1 MKLLFCTG
9 SRSEWGY
16 IRPILEICKKKKIKY
31 EICATNMHL
40 LDSFGNSV
48 KEIEKDGFKVR
59 EKIYMSLDGYNN
71 FTMTKSMFI
80 FGTSLVD
87 ILQRVKPDW
96 VILAGDR
103 GETLIAAI
111 TAAYTNIPI
120 AHIQAGELSG
130 NIDGQARHAIGKFA
144 HIHFASN
151 LDAYNRLKK
160 LGEEKFRIK
169 LVGAPQLDDLK
180 KIQNFENFEK
190 IKKKYNLLKLKKKN
204 YILVVYH
211 PVTEEYKKT
220 KKNVSILCDSLKRQ
234 ETIKVWVLPNN
245 DAGSS
250 IVKNEIFNN
259 KDPNNI
265 FFDNLPR
272 SEYLGLLKN
281 CQLLIGNSSSGI
293 IESSSFKV
301 PVINLGRRQNNRYRP
316 KNVID
321 LKTISM
327 KLILK
332 NIKKATS
339 QKFYRII
346 KNITNPYG
354 DGNSSKK
361 IIKILKQT
369 KVDDK
374 LLFKSLTY

>member
-16 IRPILEICKKKKIKY
+16 IRPILEICKKNKIKY

-59 EKIYMSLDGYNN
+59 EKVYMSLDGYNN

-80 FGTSLVD
+80 LGTSLVD
-87 ILQRVKPDW
+87 ILYRIKPDW

-103 GETLIAAI
+103 GETLVAAI
-111 TAAYTNIPI
+111 AAAYTNIPI

-151 LDAYNRLKK
+151 NDAYQRLKK
-160 LGEEKFRIK
+160 LGEEQFRIK

-180 KIQNFENFEK
+180 KIKNSENFEK
-190 IKKKYNLLKLKKKN
+190 IKKKYNLSKLKKKN

-220 KKNVSILCDSLKRQ
+220 KINVSILCNSLKKQ
-234 ETIKVWVLPNN
+234 KNTKIWVLPNN

-250 IVKNEIFNN
+250 IIKNEILNN
-259 KDPNNI
+259 KDPKNI

-272 SEYLGLLKN
+272 FEYLELLKN

-293 IESSSFKV
+293 IESSSFKI

-321 LKTISM
+321 IKKMSV
-327 KLILK
+327 KLIS
-332 NIKKATS
+332 KKINLAIS
-339 QKFYRII
+339 DNFYKII
-346 KNITNPYG
+346 KNLTNPYG

-361 IIKILKQT
+361 IIKILEET
-369 KVDDK
+369 EINDK
-374 LLFKSLTY
+374 LIYKSLTY

>member
-1 MKLLFCTG
+1 
-9 SRSEWGY
+9 
-16 IRPILEICKKKKIKY
+16 
-31 EICATNMHL
+31 MHL

-169 LVGAPQLDDLK
+169 LVGAPQLDD
-180 KIQNFENFEK
+180 
-190 IKKKYNLLKLKKKN
+190 
-204 YILVVYH
+204 
-211 PVTEEYKKT
+211 
-220 KKNVSILCDSLKRQ
+220 
-234 ETIKVWVLPNN
+234 
-245 DAGSS
+245 
-250 IVKNEIFNN
+250 
-259 KDPNNI
+259 
-265 FFDNLPR
+265 
-272 SEYLGLLKN
+272 
-281 CQLLIGNSSSGI
+281 
-293 IESSSFKV
+293 
-301 PVINLGRRQNNRYRP
+301 
-316 KNVID
+316 
-321 LKTISM
+321 
-327 KLILK
+327 
-332 NIKKATS
+332 
-339 QKFYRII
+339 
-346 KNITNPYG
+346 
-354 DGNSSKK
+354 
-361 IIKILKQT
+361 
-369 KVDDK
+369 
-374 LLFKSLTY
+374 